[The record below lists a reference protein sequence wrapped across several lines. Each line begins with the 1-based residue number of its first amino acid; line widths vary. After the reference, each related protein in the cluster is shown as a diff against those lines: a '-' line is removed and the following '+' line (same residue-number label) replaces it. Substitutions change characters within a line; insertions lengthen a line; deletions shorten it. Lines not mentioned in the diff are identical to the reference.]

1 MASKAGLL
9 ACGLLRG
16 LARSRALSQS
26 QETQSKTAA
35 ARSQVR
41 SAAPD
46 SASERARYRLPV
58 LAPPSSAE
66 GTLDNGLQHHRGAT
80 VNHHIKNSLYNDVF
94 IFDGY

>member
-16 LARSRALSQS
+16 LGRSRALSQS

-35 ARSQVR
+35 PRSQVR

-58 LAPPSSAE
+58 IAPPSSAE
-66 GTLDNGLQHHRGAT
+66 GPSTTAFNIIAARLST
-80 VNHHIKNSLYNDVF
+80 I
-94 IFDGY
+94 I